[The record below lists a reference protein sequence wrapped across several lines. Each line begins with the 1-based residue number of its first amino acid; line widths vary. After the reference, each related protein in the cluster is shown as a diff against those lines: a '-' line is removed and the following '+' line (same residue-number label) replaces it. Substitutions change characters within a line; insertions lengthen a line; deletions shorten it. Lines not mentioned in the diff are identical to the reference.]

1 LSAAGTALVSRR
13 LLRQT
18 HGLGPVEMT
27 RMYDHHDAVLH
38 AVREGVLITDD
49 DGSLVLANDEARRLL
64 DLPPDAEQHDVDDL
78 GLDPVLVDVLTSDE
92 TLTDEVHQAGAGIGS
107 TLDVQKTAQELA
119 AVAVPDRKTVEEG
132 T

>member
-1 LSAAGTALVSRR
+1 GTVACSMTVKRVARTAATRLRVLVGAAVGALALGAAGTALVSRR

-64 DLPPDAEQHDVDDL
+64 DLPPDAGQHDGDGL
-78 GLDPVLVDVLTSDE
+78 GL
-92 TLTDEVHQAGAGIGS
+92 
-107 TLDVQKTAQELA
+107 
-119 AVAVPDRKTVEEG
+119 
-132 T
+132 